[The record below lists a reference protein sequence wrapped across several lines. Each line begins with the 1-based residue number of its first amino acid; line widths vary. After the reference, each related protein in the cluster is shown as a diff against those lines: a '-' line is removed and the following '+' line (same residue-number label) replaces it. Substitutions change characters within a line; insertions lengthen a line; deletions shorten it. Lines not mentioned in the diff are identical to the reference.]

1 MATRNINNYI
11 NELLNEVHEPG
22 HTRYYPSTYLP
33 LTPERQK
40 KDDALVADAYKDLDR
55 YDQIQ
60 ANVRA
65 ETDRN
70 TKMAQDSRAKVDAS
84 LASSKDFAQEL
95 AAYKAQDKARRAR
108 IAGLRSG
115 QGTNQEKEARITDSR
130 KAIMSDVA
138 SNILKGFGAGR
149 STARAEVERRPV
161 PAGRPS
167 DGRPV
172 AERKPAPGKTI
183 GDMGK
188 EMDKM
193 RDGFLSDLDNFSS
206 GKGITD
212 NLQASGSGKKPKK
225 DTPGREMEKI
235 PSERRPEITEL
246 LPNPYYEPMA
256 PGPGGRRPDGSGALP
271 IRDTKE
277 RRQGDDLISA
287 RMNNGRP
294 DRITKELPRRDL
306 SPDLYRRP
314 EPIGKRYEA
323 GTLGKNKRLANAAQ
337 ADKTGDAYMA
347 QVMGQGN
354 GKRRKATPDFGDPS
368 RVTDERIEKR
378 RGRPD
383 SGIRN
388 TFAVY
393 DPDRKTNRI
402 PRRGLAY

>member
-22 HTRYYPSTYLP
+22 HTRTYPNRGERVP

-40 KDDALVADAYKDLDR
+40 KDDAIVADGQKDLDR
-55 YDQIQ
+55 YDRIQ
-60 ANVRA
+60 SRVRA

-115 QGTNQEKEARITDSR
+115 QGTNQEREARITDSR

-167 DGRPV
+167 DGRP
-172 AERKPAPGKTI
+172 AREARPAYINRPPSDGRPDRITTELPRRDLSPDLYRRPDDGRPTTEFKPKYHDRRPDDGRYDNIPTYTKKPESFPSRGGKNKRLAIAAQADKT
-183 GDMGK
+183 GDAYMAQVMGQ
-188 EMDKM
+188 
-193 RDGFLSDLDNFSS
+193 
-206 GKGITD
+206 GKG
-212 NLQASGSGKKPKK
+212 
-225 DTPGREMEKI
+225 TPSSEKYREIEKI
-235 PSERRPEITEL
+235 PLDRDKFDR
-246 LPNPYYEPMA
+246 LPGRHYLDIETARDTFNR
-256 PGPGGRRPDGSGALP
+256 GGGSNIMPNMRSGALP

-287 RMNNGRP
+287 RMNRGSNPQARP
-294 DRITKELPRRDL
+294 PRPGEKPRSL
-306 SPDLYRRP
+306 SGEIESDFIDYRKP
-314 EPIGKRYEA
+314 KRM
-323 GTLGKNKRLANAAQ
+323 R
-337 ADKTGDAYMA
+337 
-347 QVMGQGN
+347 
-354 GKRRKATPDFGDPS
+354 
-368 RVTDERIEKR
+368 
-378 RGRPD
+378 
-383 SGIRN
+383 
-388 TFAVY
+388 
-393 DPDRKTNRI
+393 
-402 PRRGLAY
+402 